1 MMKELRILL
10 ADNQER
16 VRYGLRALLRQQPG
30 WKVIGEAENAKG
42 LLALAAV
49 LNPNLVLMDWNMA
62 DMPGEKVILSLHRI
76 EKDLP
81 VIVLSGQIEVKNTTL
96 EAGANAFIS
105 KASPPDQLV
114 QTIQSVMKVN
124 NIKGDKK

>member
-30 WKVIGEAENAKG
+30 WKLIGEAENAKG

-49 LNPNLVLMDWNMA
+49 LNPNLVLMDWNMS
-62 DMPGEKVILSLHRI
+62 DMPGEKVILSL
-76 EKDLP
+76 
-81 VIVLSGQIEVKNTTL
+81 LSKL
-96 EAGANAFIS
+96 
-105 KASPPDQLV
+105 
-114 QTIQSVMKVN
+114 
-124 NIKGDKK
+124 IKS